1 VIGRR
6 ALSDLLRVLEREGHT
21 LEHVYDY

>member
-1 VIGRR
+1 VPVE
-6 ALSDLLRVLEREGHT
+6 ALADLLRVLEREGHT